1 MKNSYA
7 CIKRVEPM
15 RRSRMHSVRRL
26 EPVRQE
32 HGSSQSREDS
42 RCGIPAYS
50 ISFMAALLLA
60 AATIDAAPVI
70 AVIALGV
77 MAWAV
82 NQINKEERNG
92 R

>member
-1 MKNSYA
+1 MTSSYSYISKVTPQRKSRLHLVA
-7 CIKRVEPM
+7 
-15 RRSRMHSVRRL
+15 RSTPSAHRFTTCEREASTFR
-26 EPVRQE
+26 
-32 HGSSQSREDS
+32 HGLMFIGS
-42 RCGIPAYS
+42 
-50 ISFMAALLLA
+50 LLTA

>member
-7 CIKRVEPM
+7 CIEKVEPI
-15 RRSRMHSVRRL
+15 RRSPRHSVRRS
-26 EPVRQE
+26 EPVRRE
-32 HGSSQSREDS
+32 RGISQNREES
-42 RCGIPAYS
+42 KCGILGCS
-50 ISFMAALLLA
+50 ISFMAALLTA

-82 NQINKEERNG
+82 NQINKEEKNV
-92 R
+92 